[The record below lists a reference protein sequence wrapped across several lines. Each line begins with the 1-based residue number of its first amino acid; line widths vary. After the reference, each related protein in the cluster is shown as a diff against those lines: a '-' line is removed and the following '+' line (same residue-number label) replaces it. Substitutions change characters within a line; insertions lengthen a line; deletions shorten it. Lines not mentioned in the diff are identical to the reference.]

1 MGWKATLRAIEAAER
16 RQQREAQRRKKEL
29 ERRTKEQ
36 AKLSALEQSRLEVE
50 THENLVEVLL
60 SVHKEQG
67 QEVNWRKF
75 AAALPPPVPSNL
87 RLHEKAVLLQALN
100 SKSGVS
106 IEAAIR
112 LDEIGFQEALQAH
125 TTAVSEMEEMRRL
138 AERILSG
145 DHAAYAE
152 ALAELSPLS
161 EISSL
166 GSSAHF
172 TVHSSQL
179 VECRLRV
186 NGTHV
191 IPSEVKS
198 LSASGK
204 LSTKAMPRGRFHE
217 IYQDHV
223 CGCQLRVAREVFAL
237 LPIEIVLITASVE
250 ALDSATGIVEEQA
263 VLSVSFPR
271 QELIRLNFEHL
282 DPSDAIEAFQHR
294 GDFKISR
301 KAMAFQRITPISPQ
315 ELSGTQVGSRPID
328 DLFARVSKLRDELGS
343 KLTLLSAQP
352 LKSAQ

>member
-1 MGWKATLRAIEAAER
+1 M
-16 RQQREAQRRKKEL
+16 KEL

-36 AKLSALEQSRLEVE
+36 VRLSVIEQARLEVE
-50 THENLVEVLL
+50 THENLLEVLL

-75 AAALPPPVPSNL
+75 AAALPPPAPSNL
-87 RLHEKAVLLQALN
+87 RLHEKAALLQALN
-100 SKSGVS
+100 PKSEVS
-106 IEAAIR
+106 CEAAIR
-112 LDEIGFQEALQAH
+112 LDESSFQEALKAH
-125 TTAVSEMEEMRRL
+125 VVAVSEMEEMRRL
-138 AERILSG
+138 AVRILSG

-198 LSASGK
+198 LSAGGK
-204 LSTKAMPRGRFHE
+204 LSIKAMPRAGFHE

-223 CGCQLRVAREVFAL
+223 CGCLLRVAREVFAL
-237 LPIEIVLITASVE
+237 LPLKVVLITASVE
-250 ALDSATGIVEEQA
+250 ALDLATGNTEEQA
-263 VLSVSFPR
+263 VLSVAFPR
-271 QELIRLNFEHL
+271 QELLRLNFEHL

-294 GDFKISR
+294 GDFKGSR
-301 KAMAFQRITPISPQ
+301 KALAFQRITPLSPQ
-315 ELSGTQVGSRPID
+315 ELSGTPIGSWTID
-328 DLFARVSKLRDELGS
+328 DLVARVSQLRGELS
-343 KLTLLSAQP
+343 SRLTQLSPQP
-352 LKSAQ
+352 LKPAQ